1 MSNGSALSF
10 PVAICWMD
18 FLFCFLD
25 CSVVYLL
32 YCHWWKNQGMVIWLL
47 GLKSW
52 LWCSWTLVYY
62 YGLQCWWDKVR
73 HRNCYIEFNSCWRV
87 TISEHLDS
95 SSVSHI
101 LTVHLILFL
110 AGSSLVVLV
119 KKAILTWLSGMKLK
133 GLLRGHTMASEN
145 VRSVLFNSTQPET
158 ASWPLEMN
166 FLLNYGT
173 WIAPTY

>member
-1 MSNGSALSF
+1 M
-10 PVAICWMD
+10 
-18 FLFCFLD
+18 
-25 CSVVYLL
+25 
-32 YCHWWKNQGMVIWLL
+32 
-47 GLKSW
+47 
-52 LWCSWTLVYY
+52 
-62 YGLQCWWDKVR
+62 
-73 HRNCYIEFNSCWRV
+73 

-145 VRSVLFNSTQPET
+145 VRSVLFSST
-158 ASWPLEMN
+158 
-166 FLLNYGT
+166 
-173 WIAPTY
+173 